1 MEHIGMNS
9 KQFDLDVIQ
18 IVLENDN
25 IDRRYN
31 TKLVCVQIKDIVTEN
46 KVYEAQ
52 KGLKEPMFCLITMLS
67 SKGHPGVSGILG
79 EGLFIFKDLEC
90 TGNYFRRAGWE
101 LIFLEI

>member
-31 TKLVCVQIKDIVTEN
+31 TKLVCVQIEDIVTES
-46 KVYEAQ
+46 KVYETQ
-52 KGLKEPMFCLITMLS
+52 KGLKEPMYCLITNAF
-67 SKGHPGVSGILG
+67 ILG
-79 EGLFIFKDLEC
+79 AQGFQ
-90 TGNYFRRAGWE
+90 GSWE
-101 LIFLEI
+101 KGY

>member
-31 TKLVCVQIKDIVTEN
+31 TKLVYVQIEDIVTES
-46 KVYEAQ
+46 KVYDAQ
-52 KGLKEPMFCLITMLS
+52 KGI
-67 SKGHPGVSGILG
+67 KGTNVLPNYNAFILG
-79 EGLFIFKDLEC
+79 VPRGFGDLGRRTNFFRDLGS
-90 TGNYFRRAGWE
+90 TGNYFRG
-101 LIFLEI
+101 LGTSS